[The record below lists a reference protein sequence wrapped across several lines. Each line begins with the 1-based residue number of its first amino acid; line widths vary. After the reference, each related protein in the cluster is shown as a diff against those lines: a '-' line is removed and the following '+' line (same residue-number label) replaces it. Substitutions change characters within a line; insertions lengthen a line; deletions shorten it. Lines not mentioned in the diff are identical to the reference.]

1 MNTVTALPFPRL
13 SGLPPSVPP
22 DGLIRI
28 EIQEG
33 VPVFRASS
41 YVQKRIDLLVRKQR
55 ESNLTKDE
63 IDEIERYEEVDDYLS
78 YVNRI
83 VRNQLQQQDSK
94 ES

>member
-41 YVQKRIDLLVRKQR
+41 YVLKRIDLLVRKQR
-55 ESNLTKDE
+55 ESTLTK
-63 IDEIERYEEVDDYLS
+63 DEIERYEEVDDYLS

-83 VRNQLQQQDSK
+83 VRNQL
-94 ES
+94 

>member
-41 YVQKRIDLLVRKQR
+41 YVQKRIDILLHKQR
-55 ESNLTKDE
+55 ESTLTK
-63 IDEIERYEEVDDYLS
+63 DEIERYEEVDDYLS

-83 VRNQLQQQDSK
+83 VRNQL
-94 ES
+94 

>member
-41 YVQKRIDLLVRKQR
+41 YVQKRIDILLHKQR
-55 ESNLTKDE
+55 ESTLTK
-63 IDEIERYEEVDDYLS
+63 DEIERYEEVDDYLS

-83 VRNQLQQQDSK
+83 VRNQLQQQDVNA
-94 ES
+94 